1 MSASPGL
8 RSNADRRAAARAY
21 VRSRTVHVVGWSGQM
36 EILPFLAGV
45 ILLALGFWDVFET
58 IVVPRPTPSRL
69 RLTRHIV
76 PRTWRLW
83 RAIGERR
90 QGVARDLF
98 LGLYAPAAAVL
109 LLATWILTLVLGY
122 ALVLYAI
129 RDQLE

>member
-1 MSASPGL
+1 
-8 RSNADRRAAARAY
+8 
-21 VRSRTVHVVGWSGQM
+21 M

-122 ALVLYAI
+122 ALGLYAI
-129 RDQLE
+129 RDPLAAVPHGSGSVRPLSGN